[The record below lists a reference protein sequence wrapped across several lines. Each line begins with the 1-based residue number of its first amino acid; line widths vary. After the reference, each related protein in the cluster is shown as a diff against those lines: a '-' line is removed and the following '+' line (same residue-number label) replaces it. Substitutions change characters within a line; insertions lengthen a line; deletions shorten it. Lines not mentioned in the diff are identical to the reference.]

1 MPAALDGT
9 RIVFAH
15 EFRKQIGG
23 KGFLIATL
31 TIPVILV
38 VLWIAIP
45 VIRGLVD
52 GDDAAESAA
61 TIGSADTAATTTE
74 GSAADLPIGIVVQT
88 TDLSVDFAQ
97 FPEFRVYTETA
108 AGLDELQ
115 SGAINE
121 LFVILPEYVAT
132 GHVEHYFTDDAGE
145 GRQQLRVILRDT
157 LLGQTQS
164 PELRQRALARP
175 QFARF
180 TVAEDGEIAAESG
193 LAVAV
198 SFLIGQGFAIALI
211 FTLIAYGTILL
222 QTVSEEK
229 ENRMV
234 EVLLTSASP
243 LAIMTGKVL
252 ALGLAGL
259 IQMSVWVAAVI
270 VVVPRFAGVI
280 PDIGTI
286 PIDFGFLLLVLA
298 FYLAGYAI
306 AAALMAGIGAATTS
320 VTEAGPLTA
329 LVIIPLA
336 VPFYAMPLF
345 LSSADHW
352 LPRLLSL
359 LPITAATSMMLRLAT
374 SSVAP
379 GEIALS
385 LLLMVVTAALLLW
398 LASRI
403 FRAGLLLYGQR
414 MSLRAAWTALRH
426 GG

>member
-31 TIPVILV
+31 AIPVILI
-38 VLWIAIP
+38 LIWIAIP
-45 VIRGLVD
+45 IIRGVLE
-52 GDDAAESAA
+52 DDVAGAGSAA
-61 TIGSADTAATTTE
+61 STAATDADQ
-74 GSAADLPIGIVVQT
+74 AAGRVPIGIVMQAR
-88 TDLSVDFAQ
+88 DIAVDFSP
-97 FPEFRVYTETA
+97 FPEFRVYSEAT
-108 AGLDELQ
+108 AGLEDLQ
-115 SGAINE
+115 SGEINE
-121 LFVILPEYVAT
+121 LFVIQPDYLAT
-132 GHVEHYFTDDAGE
+132 GSVEYYFTEEASE
-145 GRQQLRVILRDT
+145 SRRQLRLILRGA
-157 LLGQTQS
+157 LLGETQS
-164 PELRQRALARP
+164 PELRQRALAFP
-175 QFARF
+175 QLQRF
-180 TVAEDGEIAAESG
+180 TVAEDGEIAADSG
-193 LAVAV
+193 AAVAV
-198 SFLIGQGFAIALI
+198 SFIVGQAFAIALI

-234 EVLLTSASP
+234 EVLLTSAAP

-259 IQMSVWVAAVI
+259 IQMSVWIAAVI
-270 VVVPRFAGVI
+270 LIVPRFAGVL
-280 PDIGTI
+280 PDIGDI
-286 PIDFGFLLLVLA
+286 PIDVGLLLLVLA
-298 FYLAGYAI
+298 FFLAGYAI

-336 VPFYAMPLF
+336 APFYAMPLF
-345 LSSADHW
+345 LTSTDHW
-352 LPRLLSL
+352 LTRLLSL
-359 LPITAATSMMLRLAT
+359 LPITAATSMMIRLAT
-374 SSVAP
+374 GRVAP

-385 LLLMVVTAALLLW
+385 LGLMIVTAALLLW

-414 MSLRAAWTALRH
+414 MSLRAAWTALRY

>member
-31 TIPVILV
+31 AIPVLLLLI
-38 VLWIAIP
+38 WIAIP
-45 VIRGLVD
+45 VVRSLVA
-52 GDDAAESAA
+52 DD
-61 TIGSADTAATTTE
+61 SADSGAGSSASTTANE
-74 GSAADLPIGIVVQT
+74 SGQGAADAPVGIVMQA
-88 TDLSVDFAQ
+88 TDLTVDFSEI
-97 FPEFRVYTETA
+97 PEFRVYTETA
-108 AGLDELQ
+108 TGLDDLKTGE
-115 SGAINE
+115 INE
-121 LFVILPEYVAT
+121 LFVILPDYVAT
-132 GHVEHYFTDDAGE
+132 GHVEYYYTNDERA
-145 GRQQLRVILRDT
+145 GRQQLRLILT
-157 LLGQTQS
+157 GALLGETQS
-164 PELRQRALARP
+164 PEHRERALARP
-175 QFARF
+175 QFQRF
-180 TVAEDGEIAAESG
+180 TVSDDGAIEEESG
-193 LAVAV
+193 AAVAV
-198 SFLIGQGFAIALI
+198 SFLVGQGFAIALI

-270 VVVPRFAGVI
+270 LIVPRFAGVL
-280 PDIGTI
+280 PDLGDI
-286 PIDFGFLLLVLA
+286 PIDVGFLLLVLA
-298 FYLAGYAI
+298 FFLAGYAI

-320 VTEAGPLTA
+320 ITEAGPLTA

-352 LPRLLSL
+352 LTRLLSL
-359 LPITAATSMMLRLAT
+359 LPVTAATSMMLRLAT
-374 SSVAP
+374 SQVAP
-379 GEIALS
+379 SEIALS
-385 LLLMVVTAALLLW
+385 LGLMIVTAALLLW

-414 MSLRAAWTALRH
+414 MSLRAAWMALRY
-426 GG
+426 GS

>member
-1 MPAALDGT
+1 MPAALEGT
-9 RIVFAH
+9 RIVFGH
-15 EFRKQIGG
+15 EFRKQVGG

-31 TIPVILV
+31 TIPVLLV
-38 VLWIAIP
+38 LIWIAIP
-45 VIRGLVD
+45 LIRGLTDD
-52 GDDAAESAA
+52 GGDGA
-61 TIGSADTAATTTE
+61 
-74 GSAADLPIGIVVQT
+74 GSAAGTTGAESEQSAAVKPIGVVVQT
-88 TDLSVDFAQ
+88 TDVAIDFSQ
-97 FPEFRVYTETA
+97 FAEFRVYADTA
-108 AGLDELQ
+108 AGVGDLQ
-115 SGAINE
+115 SGAIDE
-121 LFVILPEYVAT
+121 LFVILPDYLSTGQVEY
-132 GHVEHYFTDDAGE
+132 YFSNDDGE
-145 GRQQLRVILRDT
+145 GRQQLRLILRDA

-164 PELRQRALARP
+164 PDHRLRALSRP

-180 TVAEDGEIAAESG
+180 TVAENGEIAEESG
-193 LAVAV
+193 AAVAV
-198 SFLIGQGFAIALI
+198 SFVVGQGFAIALI

-259 IQMSVWVAAVI
+259 IQMTVWITAVI
-270 VVVPRFAGVI
+270 IIVPRFAGVI
-280 PDIGTI
+280 PDIGAI
-286 PIDFGFLLLVLA
+286 PLDFGYLVLVLA

-320 VTEAGPLTA
+320 TSEAGPLSA

-345 LSSADHW
+345 LTDADHW
-352 LPRLLSL
+352 LTRLLSFI
-359 LPITAATSMMLRLAT
+359 PVTAATSMMLRLA
-374 SSVAP
+374 SSHVAAS
-379 GEIALS
+379 EVALS
-385 LLLMVVTAALLLW
+385 LILMVVSAALLLW
-398 LASRI
+398 LASRV

-414 MSLRAAWTALRH
+414 MSLRAAWAALRH

>member
-31 TIPVILV
+31 AIPVVLV
-38 VLWIAIP
+38 LIWIAIP
-45 VIRGLVD
+45 VIRGLLE
-52 GDDAAESAA
+52 DDVADAGAAGNA
-61 TIGSADTAATTTE
+61 TSTAAT
-74 GSAADLPIGIVVQT
+74 AADQDARNVPIGIVMQAR
-88 TDLSVDFAQ
+88 DIAVDFSE
-97 FPEFRVYTETA
+97 FPEFRVYTETT
-108 AGLDELQ
+108 AGLDDLKSGEL
-115 SGAINE
+115 NE
-121 LFVILPEYVAT
+121 LFVIQPDYLAT
-132 GHVEHYFTDDAGE
+132 GHVEYYFTEDSSE
-145 GRQQLRVILRDT
+145 SRQQLRLVLRDA
-157 LLGQTQS
+157 LLGEMQS
-164 PELRQRALARP
+164 PELRQRALAFP
-175 QFARF
+175 QLQRF
-180 TVAEDGEIAAESG
+180 TVAEDGEIAPDSG
-193 LAVAV
+193 AAVAV
-198 SFLIGQGFAIALI
+198 SFIVGQGFAIALI

-259 IQMSVWVAAVI
+259 IQMAVWIASVI
-270 VVVPRFAGVI
+270 LIVPRFAGVL
-280 PDIGTI
+280 PDIGDI
-286 PIDFGFLLLVLA
+286 PIDVGYLILVLA
-298 FYLAGYAI
+298 FFLAGYAI

-336 VPFYAMPLF
+336 APFYAMPLF
-345 LSSADHW
+345 LTSTDHW
-352 LPRLLSL
+352 LTRLLSL

-374 SSVAP
+374 SRVAP
-379 GEIALS
+379 SEIALS
-385 LLLMVVTAALLLW
+385 LGLMILTATLLLW

>member
-31 TIPVILV
+31 AIPVLLV
-38 VLWIAIP
+38 LIWIAIP
-45 VIRGLVD
+45 VVRGIVA
-52 GDDAAESAA
+52 DD
-61 TIGSADTAATTTE
+61 SADSSAGNAASSPASE
-74 GSAADLPIGIVVQT
+74 SDQSGADTPVGIVLQA
-88 TDLSVDFAQ
+88 TDLAVDFSQ
-97 FPEFRVYTETA
+97 FPEFREYAETA
-108 AGLDELQ
+108 AGLDDLKTGE
-115 SGAINE
+115 INE
-121 LFVILPEYVAT
+121 LFVILPDYTAT
-132 GHVEHYFTDDAGE
+132 GDVEYYYSDDETASRG
-145 GRQQLRVILRDT
+145 QLRLILTDA
-157 LLGQTQS
+157 LLGETES
-164 PELRQRALARP
+164 PAHRQRALARP
-175 QFARF
+175 QFQRF
-180 TVAEDGEIAAESG
+180 TVAADGALNEDRGA
-193 LAVAV
+193 AVAV
-198 SFLIGQGFAIALI
+198 SFIVGQGFAIALI

-222 QTVSEEK
+222 QTVTEEK

-270 VVVPRFAGVI
+270 LIVPRFAGVL
-280 PDIGTI
+280 PDLAGI
-286 PIDFGFLLLVLA
+286 PIDIGFLLLVLA
-298 FYLAGYAI
+298 FFLAGYAI

-320 VTEAGPLTA
+320 TSEAGPLTA

-345 LSSADHW
+345 LTSADHW
-352 LPRLLSL
+352 LPRFLSF
-359 LPITAATSMMLRLAT
+359 LPITAATSMMLRLA
-374 SSVAP
+374 SSHVAP
-379 GEIALS
+379 AEVAIS
-385 LLLMVVTAALLLW
+385 LVLMIVSAALLLW

-414 MSLRAAWTALRH
+414 MSLRAAWAALRY

>member
-15 EFRKQIGG
+15 EFRKQLGG

-31 TIPVILV
+31 AIPVLLLLI
-38 VLWIAIP
+38 WIAIP
-45 VIRGLVD
+45 VIRGLVE
-52 GDDAAESAA
+52 DDIADSGAAGSRTSTTANESGQGASDA
-61 TIGSADTAATTTE
+61 
-74 GSAADLPIGIVVQT
+74 PVGIVMQA
-88 TDLSVDFAQ
+88 TDLAVDFSEI
-97 FPEFRVYTETA
+97 PEFRVYTETA
-108 AGLDELQ
+108 TGLDDLKTGE
-115 SGAINE
+115 INE
-121 LFVILPEYVAT
+121 LFVILPDYVAT
-132 GHVEHYFTDDAGE
+132 GHVEYYYTNDEGA
-145 GRQQLRVILRDT
+145 GRQQLRLILT
-157 LLGQTQS
+157 GALLGETQS
-164 PELRQRALARP
+164 PEHRERALARP
-175 QFARF
+175 QFQRV
-180 TVAEDGEIAAESG
+180 TVSDDGAIEEESG
-193 LAVAV
+193 AAVAV
-198 SFLIGQGFAIALI
+198 SFLVGQGFAIALI

-259 IQMSVWVAAVI
+259 IQMSVWIAAVI
-270 VVVPRFAGVI
+270 LIVPRFAGVL
-280 PDIGTI
+280 PDLGDI
-286 PIDFGFLLLVLA
+286 PIDIGFLLLVLA

-320 VTEAGPLTA
+320 TTEAGPLTA

-336 VPFYAMPLF
+336 APFYAMPLF
-345 LSSADHW
+345 LTSADHW
-352 LPRLLSL
+352 LPRLLSF
-359 LPITAATSMMLRLAT
+359 LPFTAATSMMLRLAT
-374 SSVAP
+374 SHVAP
-379 GEIALS
+379 SEIALS
-385 LLLMVVTAALLLW
+385 LGLMIVTAALLLW

-414 MSLRAAWTALRH
+414 MSLRAAWAALRY

>member
-1 MPAALDGT
+1 MPAALEGT
-9 RIVFAH
+9 RIVFGH
-15 EFRKQIGG
+15 EFRKQVGG

-31 TIPVILV
+31 TIPVLLILI
-38 VLWIAIP
+38 WIAIP
-45 VIRGLVD
+45 LIRGLTDD
-52 GDDAAESAA
+52 GGDGAGSPAGTTGAESEQSAA
-61 TIGSADTAATTTE
+61 VKPIGVVMQTTDVAIDFSQFSEFRVYADTAA
-74 GSAADLPIGIVVQT
+74 GV
-88 TDLSVDFAQ
+88 
-97 FPEFRVYTETA
+97 
-108 AGLDELQ
+108 DELK
-115 SGAINE
+115 SGAIDE
-121 LFVILPEYVAT
+121 LFVILPDYLSTGQVEY
-132 GHVEHYFTDDAGE
+132 YFSNDDGE
-145 GRQQLRVILRDT
+145 GRQQLRLILRDA

-164 PELRQRALARP
+164 PEHRLRALSRP

-180 TVAEDGEIAAESG
+180 TVAENGEIAEESG
-193 LAVAV
+193 AAVAV
-198 SFLIGQGFAIALI
+198 SFVVGQGFAIALI

-259 IQMSVWVAAVI
+259 IQMTVWITAVI
-270 VVVPRFAGVI
+270 TIVPRFAGVI
-280 PDIGTI
+280 PDIGAI
-286 PIDFGFLLLVLA
+286 PLDFGYLILVLA

-320 VTEAGPLTA
+320 TSEAGPLSA

-345 LSSADHW
+345 LTDADHW
-352 LPRLLSL
+352 LTRLLSFI
-359 LPITAATSMMLRLAT
+359 PVTAATSMMLRLA
-374 SSVAP
+374 SSHVAAS
-379 GEIALS
+379 EVALS
-385 LLLMVVTAALLLW
+385 LVLMVVSAALLLW
-398 LASRI
+398 LASRV

-414 MSLRAAWTALRH
+414 MSLRAAWAALRH

>member
-31 TIPVILV
+31 AIPVLLV
-38 VLWIAIP
+38 LIWIAIP
-45 VIRGLVD
+45 VVRGIVA
-52 GDDAAESAA
+52 DDSTDSGAGNAASSTANES
-61 TIGSADTAATTTE
+61 GQSGADT
-74 GSAADLPIGIVVQT
+74 PVGIVLQA
-88 TDLSVDFAQ
+88 TDLAVDFSQ
-97 FPEFRVYTETA
+97 FPEFREYAETA
-108 AGLDELQ
+108 AGLDDLKTGE
-115 SGAINE
+115 INE
-121 LFVILPEYVAT
+121 LFVILPDYTAT
-132 GHVEHYFTDDAGE
+132 GDVEYYYSDDETASRG
-145 GRQQLRVILRDT
+145 QLRLILTDA
-157 LLGQTQS
+157 LLGETES
-164 PELRQRALARP
+164 PAHRQRALARP
-175 QFARF
+175 QFQRF
-180 TVAEDGEIAAESG
+180 TVADDGALNEDRGA
-193 LAVAV
+193 AVAV
-198 SFLIGQGFAIALI
+198 SFIVGQGFAIALI

-222 QTVSEEK
+222 QTVTEEK
-229 ENRMV
+229 ENRMA

-270 VVVPRFAGVI
+270 LIVPRFAGVL
-280 PDIGTI
+280 PDLASI
-286 PIDFGFLLLVLA
+286 PIDIGFLLLVLA
-298 FYLAGYAI
+298 FFLAGYAI

-320 VTEAGPLTA
+320 TSEAGPLTA

-345 LSSADHW
+345 LTSADHW
-352 LPRLLSL
+352 LPRFLSF
-359 LPITAATSMMLRLAT
+359 LPITAATSMMLRLA
-374 SSVAP
+374 SSHVAP
-379 GEIALS
+379 AEVAIS
-385 LLLMVVTAALLLW
+385 LVLMIVSAALLLW

-414 MSLRAAWTALRH
+414 MSLRAAWAALRY

>member
-31 TIPVILV
+31 AIPVLLV
-38 VLWIAIP
+38 LIWIAIP
-45 VIRGLVD
+45 VVR
-52 GDDAAESAA
+52 
-61 TIGSADTAATTTE
+61 
-74 GSAADLPIGIVVQT
+74 GIVADDSTDSGAGNAASSTASESGQVGPDTPVGIVLQA
-88 TDLSVDFAQ
+88 TDLAVDFSQ
-97 FPEFRVYTETA
+97 FPEFREYAETA
-108 AGLDELQ
+108 AGLDDLKTGE
-115 SGAINE
+115 INE
-121 LFVILPEYVAT
+121 LFVILPDYTAT
-132 GHVEHYFTDDAGE
+132 GDVEYYYSDDETASRG
-145 GRQQLRVILRDT
+145 QLRLILTDA
-157 LLGQTQS
+157 LLGETES
-164 PELRQRALARP
+164 PAHRQRALARP
-175 QFARF
+175 QFQRF
-180 TVAEDGEIAAESG
+180 TVADDGALNEDRGA
-193 LAVAV
+193 AVAV
-198 SFLIGQGFAIALI
+198 SFIVGQGFAIALI

-222 QTVSEEK
+222 QTVTEEK

-270 VVVPRFAGVI
+270 LIVPRFAGVL
-280 PDIGTI
+280 PDLGGI
-286 PIDFGFLLLVLA
+286 PIDIGFLLLVLA
-298 FYLAGYAI
+298 FFLAGYAI

-320 VTEAGPLTA
+320 TSEAGPLTA

-345 LSSADHW
+345 LTSADHW
-352 LPRLLSL
+352 LPRFLSF
-359 LPITAATSMMLRLAT
+359 LPITAATSMMLRLA
-374 SSVAP
+374 SSHVAP
-379 GEIALS
+379 AEVAIS
-385 LLLMVVTAALLLW
+385 LVLMIVSAALLLW

-414 MSLRAAWTALRH
+414 MSLRAAWAALRY

>member
-31 TIPVILV
+31 AIPVILV
-38 VLWIAIP
+38 LIWIAIP
-45 VIRGLVD
+45 VIRGVLE
-52 GDDAAESAA
+52 DDVADAGSAASAA
-61 TIGSADTAATTTE
+61 TTDADQAARRV
-74 GSAADLPIGIVVQT
+74 PIGIVMQAR
-88 TDLSVDFAQ
+88 DIAVDFSR
-97 FPEFRVYTETA
+97 FPEFRVYSETT
-108 AGLDELQ
+108 AGLDDLT
-115 SGAINE
+115 SGEINE
-121 LFVILPEYVAT
+121 LFVIQPDYLAT
-132 GHVEHYFTDDAGE
+132 GSVEYYFTEEASE
-145 GRQQLRVILRDT
+145 SRQRLRLILRGA
-157 LLGQTQS
+157 LLGETQS
-164 PELRQRALARP
+164 PELRQRALAFP
-175 QFARF
+175 QLQRF
-180 TVAEDGEIAAESG
+180 TVAEDGEIAADSG
-193 LAVAV
+193 AAVAV
-198 SFLIGQGFAIALI
+198 SFIVGQGFAIALI

-234 EVLLTSASP
+234 EVLLTSAAP

-259 IQMSVWVAAVI
+259 IQMSVWIAAVI
-270 VVVPRFAGVI
+270 LIVPRFAGVL
-280 PDIGTI
+280 PDIGDI
-286 PIDFGFLLLVLA
+286 PIDAGLLLLVLA
-298 FYLAGYAI
+298 FFLAGYAI

-336 VPFYAMPLF
+336 APFYAMPLF
-345 LSSADHW
+345 LTSTDHW
-352 LPRLLSL
+352 LTRLLSL

-374 SSVAP
+374 GRVAP

-385 LLLMVVTAALLLW
+385 LGLMIVTAALLLW

-414 MSLRAAWTALRH
+414 MSLRAAWTALRY

>member
-1 MPAALDGT
+1 MMMPQNPLPRSAP
-9 RIVFAH
+9 R
-15 EFRKQIGG
+15 
-23 KGFLIATL
+23 TL
-31 TIPVILV
+31 Q
-38 VLWIAIP
+38 
-45 VIRGLVD
+45 
-52 GDDAAESAA
+52 
-61 TIGSADTAATTTE
+61 ATTTE
-74 GSAADLPIGIVVQT
+74 SSAADLPIGIVVQT

-145 GRQQLRVILRDT
+145 GRQHLRAILRDA

-164 PELRQRALARP
+164 SELRQRALARP

-286 PIDFGFLLLVLA
+286 PIDFGFLFLVLA

-385 LLLMVVTAALLLW
+385 LGLMIITAALLLW

-414 MSLRAAWTALRH
+414 MSLRAAWTALRY

>member
-1 MPAALDGT
+1 VPVALDGT
-9 RIVFAH
+9 HIVFAH

-31 TIPVILV
+31 AIPVLLLLI
-38 VLWIAIP
+38 WIAIP

-52 GDDAAESAA
+52 GDDAAETVVTPSSA
-61 TIGSADTAATTTE
+61 GTAVTTKDSNGAE
-74 GSAADLPIGIVVQT
+74 IPIGIVMQA
-88 TDLSVDFAQ
+88 TDLTVDFSEI
-97 FPEFRVYTETA
+97 PEFRVYTETA
-108 AGLDELQ
+108 TGLDDLKTGE
-115 SGAINE
+115 INE
-121 LFVILPEYVAT
+121 LFVILPDYVAT
-132 GHVEHYFTDDAGE
+132 GHVEYYYTNDEGA
-145 GRQQLRVILRDT
+145 GRQQLRLILTDSI
-157 LLGQTQS
+157 LGETQS
-164 PELRQRALARP
+164 PEHRERALARP
-175 QFARF
+175 QFQRV
-180 TVAEDGEIAAESG
+180 TVSDDGAIEEESG
-193 LAVAV
+193 AAVAV
-198 SFLIGQGFAIALI
+198 SFLVGQGFAIALI

-259 IQMSVWVAAVI
+259 IQMSVWIAAVI
-270 VVVPRFAGVI
+270 LIVPRFAGVL
-280 PDIGTI
+280 PDLGDI
-286 PIDFGFLLLVLA
+286 PIDVGFLLLVLA

-320 VTEAGPLTA
+320 TTEAGPLTA
-329 LVIIPLA
+329 LVIIPLVA
-336 VPFYAMPLF
+336 PFYAMPLF

-352 LPRLLSL
+352 LTRLLSL

-374 SSVAP
+374 SQVAP
-379 GEIALS
+379 SEIALS
-385 LLLMVVTAALLLW
+385 LGLMIVTAILFLW

-403 FRAGLLLYGQR
+403 FRAGLLMYGQR
-414 MSLRAAWTALRH
+414 MSLRAAWTALRY

>member
-45 VIRGLVD
+45 LVRGIVADD
-52 GDDAAESAA
+52 GGDSATADSATSTSAEESDNAAAA
-61 TIGSADTAATTTE
+61 K
-74 GSAADLPIGIVVQT
+74 PIGIVIQT
-88 TDLSVDFAQ
+88 TDLTLDFSQ
-97 FPEFRVYTETA
+97 FPEYTVFAETA
-108 AGLDELQ
+108 AGLDDLR
-115 SGAINE
+115 SGAIEE

-132 GHVEHYFTDDAGE
+132 GHVEYYYTDNTGE
-145 GRQQLRVILRDT
+145 GRQQLRATLRDA
-157 LLGQTQS
+157 LLGETQS
-164 PELRQRALARP
+164 PELRQRALTRP

-180 TVAEDGEIAAESG
+180 TVTEDGEVAAESG
-193 LAVAV
+193 VAVAV
-198 SFLIGQGFAIALI
+198 SFLVGQGFAIALI
-211 FTLIAYGTILL
+211 FTLIAYGTIML

-259 IQMSVWVAAVI
+259 IQMSVWIASVI
-270 VVVPRFAGVI
+270 LVVPRFAGVI

-286 PIDFGFLLLVLA
+286 PIDFGFLFLVLA

-345 LSSADHW
+345 LSDAGHW
-352 LPRLLSL
+352 LTRFLSL

-385 LLLMVVTAALLLW
+385 LGLMIVTAALLLW

-414 MSLRAAWTALRH
+414 MSLRAAWTALRY

>member
-1 MPAALDGT
+1 MPATLDGT
-9 RIVFAH
+9 RIVFGH
-15 EFRKQIGG
+15 EFWKQVGG

-31 TIPVILV
+31 TVPVLLV

-45 VIRGLVD
+45 VVRGIVEDD
-52 GDDAAESAA
+52 GGDSAA
-61 TIGSADTAATTTE
+61 STTANEADQ
-74 GSAADLPIGIVVQT
+74 SAAAKPIGIVVQT
-88 TDLSVDFAQ
+88 TDLPLDFSQ
-97 FPEFRVYTETA
+97 FPEFRVYVETA
-108 AGLDELQ
+108 VGLDDLR
-115 SGAINE
+115 SGAIVE
-121 LFVILPEYVAT
+121 LFIILPDYIAT
-132 GHVEHYFTDDAGE
+132 GRVEHYYSDDAGE
-145 GRQQLRVILRDT
+145 GRQQLRHILRDA
-157 LLGQTQS
+157 LLGETQS
-164 PELRQRALARP
+164 PEHRLRVLARP
-175 QFARF
+175 QFERF
-180 TVAEDGEIAAESG
+180 TVAEDGEVAAERG
-193 LAVAV
+193 IAVAV
-198 SFLIGQGFAIALI
+198 SFIVGQAFAIALI

-259 IQMSVWVAAVI
+259 IQMSVWIAAVI
-270 VVVPRFAGVI
+270 LIVPRFAGVI

-286 PIDFGFLLLVLA
+286 PIDLGFLFLVLA

-320 VTEAGPLTA
+320 TSEAGPLSA
-329 LVIIPLA
+329 LAIIPLA

-352 LPRLLSL
+352 LVRFLSL

-374 SSVAP
+374 GNVAS

-385 LLLMVVTAALLLW
+385 LILMIVTAALLLW

-414 MSLRAAWTALRH
+414 MSLRAAWAALRY

>member
-1 MPAALDGT
+1 MPAALDGA
-9 RIVFAH
+9 RIVFGH
-15 EFRKQIGG
+15 EFRKQVGG

-31 TIPVILV
+31 TIPVLLV

-45 VIRGLVD
+45 VVRGIVEDD
-52 GDDAAESAA
+52 G
-61 TIGSADTAATTTE
+61 GDTAASTTANE
-74 GSAADLPIGIVVQT
+74 ADQSAAAKPIGIVAQT
-88 TDLSVDFAQ
+88 TDLPLDFGQ
-97 FPEFRVYTETA
+97 FPEFRVYAETA
-108 AGLDELQ
+108 VGLDDLR
-115 SGAINE
+115 SGAVDE
-121 LFVILPEYVAT
+121 LFVILPDYIAT
-132 GHVEHYFTDDAGE
+132 GHVEHYYSDDAGE
-145 GRQQLRVILRDT
+145 GRQQLRLILRDA
-157 LLGQTQS
+157 LLGETQS
-164 PELRQRALARP
+164 PEHRLRVLAQP
-175 QFARF
+175 QFERF
-180 TVAEDGEIAAESG
+180 TVAEDGEVAAERG
-193 LAVAV
+193 VAVAV
-198 SFLIGQGFAIALI
+198 SFIVGQGFAIALI

-259 IQMSVWVAAVI
+259 IQMSVWIAAVI
-270 VVVPRFAGVI
+270 LIVPRFAGVI

-286 PIDFGFLLLVLA
+286 PIDLGFLFLVLA

-320 VTEAGPLTA
+320 TSEAGPLSA

-352 LPRLLSL
+352 LVRFLSL

-374 SSVAP
+374 GSVAS

-385 LLLMVVTAALLLW
+385 LILMIVTAALLLW

-414 MSLRAAWTALRH
+414 MSLRGAWAALRY

>member
-1 MPAALDGT
+1 MLPRLP
-9 RIVFAH
+9 
-15 EFRKQIGG
+15 IG
-23 KGFLIATL
+23 
-31 TIPVILV
+31 V
-38 VLWIAIP
+38 VMQ
-45 VIRGLVD
+45 
-52 GDDAAESAA
+52 
-61 TIGSADTAATTTE
+61 
-74 GSAADLPIGIVVQT
+74 AADLA
-88 TDLSVDFAQ
+88 VDFTQ
-97 FPEFRVYTETA
+97 FPEFREYAETA
-108 AGLDELQ
+108 AGLDDLK
-115 SGAINE
+115 SGEINE
-121 LFVILPEYVAT
+121 LFVVVPDYVAT
-132 GHVEHYFTDDAGE
+132 GHVEYYYTAESSGS
-145 GRQQLRVILRDT
+145 RRILRLILRDA
-157 LLGQTQS
+157 LLGETQS
-164 PELRQRALARP
+164 SEHRQLALAQPRF
-175 QFARF
+175 QRF
-180 TVAEDGEIAAESG
+180 TVADDGAVAAESG
-193 LAVAV
+193 AAVAV
-198 SFLIGQGFAIALI
+198 SFIVAQGFAIALI

-234 EVLLTSASP
+234 EVLLTSAAP

-259 IQMSVWVAAVI
+259 IQMSVWVASVMLI
-270 VVVPRFAGVI
+270 VPRIANVI
-280 PDIGTI
+280 PDMGAI
-286 PIDFGFLLLVLA
+286 PIDFGFLFLALA

-306 AAALMAGIGAATTS
+306 ASALMAGIGAATTS

-345 LSSADHW
+345 LSAADHW

-379 GEIALS
+379 GEVALS
-385 LLLMVVTAALLLW
+385 LGLMLVTAALLLW

-414 MSLRAAWTALRH
+414 MSLRAAWAALRY

>member
-1 MPAALDGT
+1 MPGALDGT

-61 TIGSADTAATTTE
+61 TIGAADTAATTTDS
-74 GSAADLPIGIVVQT
+74 SAADLPIGIVVQT

-121 LFVILPEYVAT
+121 LFVILPEYIAT

-145 GRQQLRVILRDT
+145 GRQQLRAILRDA

-385 LLLMVVTAALLLW
+385 LGLMIVTAALLLW
-398 LASRI
+398 LASRV

-414 MSLRAAWTALRH
+414 MSLRAAWTALRY
-426 GG
+426 GD